1 MLLRCKLTSLELAPG
16 KINCKINLTSK
27 HIQRF
32 FSYLSLF
39 TFMMVILV
47 TANNY
52 LLMFVGW
59 EGKYLGLTNLLL
71 ILLTVIGFILNL
83 RYDAHAEKSSIKLN
97 KKSFKHN
104 VINSSNSITTIYSK
118 STLRFKSFNN
128 KKELCRYYSTN
139 KLSKEYKEGC
149 ELTPEQK
156 EILIGVILGD
166 GFLEKLNVRSNTRL
180 KIDNTYPD
188 QEEFVNTLRK
198 LFDPITNMEPKILT
212 RTDKRSNKV
221 SQSIYFWTLT
231 LPCLNF
237 YHELFYKDRIKLIPS
252 NIGELLTEKGLAF
265 WLMGDG
271 FYRKDR
277 GGVLICTDSYSLADV
292 QLLRTVLIEKFGL
305 VASIQKRRED
315 VYRIYI
321 NKTSSENLIDL
332 VKPYFIPRMFY
343 KLGL

>member
-1 MLLRCKLTSLELAPG
+1 M
-16 KINCKINLTSK
+16 I
-27 HIQRF
+27 
-32 FSYLSLF
+32 
-39 TFMMVILV
+39 ILV
-47 TANNY
+47 TGNNY

-59 EGKYLGLTNLLL
+59 EGKYLGLTKLFL

-83 RYDAHAEKSSIKLN
+83 RYDAHAEKSSIKARALN

-104 VINSSNSITTIYSK
+104 VINSSNSITTISSK
-118 STLRFKSFNN
+118 STLRCQIHFYEYKNW
-128 KKELCRYYSTN
+128 ELCRYYSTN

-221 SQSIYFWTLT
+221 SQSIFFWTLT

-237 YHELFYKDRIKLIPS
+237 YYELFYKDRIKLIPS

-265 WLMGDG
+265 LLMGDG

-321 NKTSSENLIDL
+321 NKTSTEKLIDL